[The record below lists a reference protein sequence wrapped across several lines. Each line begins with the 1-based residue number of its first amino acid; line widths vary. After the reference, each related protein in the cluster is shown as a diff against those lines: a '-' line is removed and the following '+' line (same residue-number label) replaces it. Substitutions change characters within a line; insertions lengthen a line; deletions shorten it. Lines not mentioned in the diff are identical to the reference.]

1 MELNFYSSLVI
12 AGIIQGVFLTV
23 YILLLAKYRTRASIY
38 LGLLILFITLSILQE
53 LLWETGA
60 VTSLEYYHLF
70 LPYSFAQAAL
80 FYFFVMIFLYPDR
93 KNIRL
98 EKLFYLPFLVILF
111 ASLIFKLVYLVLDI
125 SHPFFI
131 SMYAVMEF
139 IDTYGDFLSILMVS
153 LVLLILWKQIEIY
166 HKKPVKYY
174 SEIVKS
180 KLTWLKILF
189 ILLFLFNIFWMY
201 ATIVGALI
209 NENEYPAYLLLIG
222 ISIIIYTLGYIGT
235 RKIGVQEERRK
246 IRKSFY
252 GKQDYSISEETKGKH
267 ILLFE
272 KRLIEEK
279 KFLDSSITLDS
290 MADDL
295 QISSSHLSRM
305 INAELKTTFS
315 NYINLLRVKEAKI
328 YLLQPE
334 FSEYTLLAIGL
345 EAGFN
350 SKTTFNTT
358 FKKITGQTPSQFKKT
373 ASN

>member
-12 AGIIQGVFLTV
+12 AGIIQGVFLTF

-38 LGLLILFITLSILQE
+38 LGLLILIITLSILQE
-53 LLWETGA
+53 LLWEIGF
-60 VTSLEYYHLF
+60 VTSLEYYLLF
-70 LPYSFAQAAL
+70 VPYSFAEAAL
-80 FYFFVMIFLYPDR
+80 FFFFVMTFLYPDR
-93 KNIRL
+93 KNTRV
-98 EKLFYLPFLVILF
+98 EKLFYLPFIIVLL
-111 ASLIFKLVYLVLDI
+111 ASLIFKLAYLFLDI
-125 SHPFFI
+125 TVPFFI
-131 SMYAVMEF
+131 TTYTVMEF
-139 IDTYGDFLSILMVS
+139 IDTYGDFLSIFMIS

-166 HKKPVKYY
+166 QKKPAKYY
-174 SEIVKS
+174 TEIVKS

-189 ILLFLFNIFWMY
+189 ILLFIFNIFWMY
-201 ATIVGALI
+201 ATIVGAII
-209 NENEYPAYLLLIG
+209 NENEYPAYLLLIC

-252 GKQDYSISEETKGKH
+252 VKQDYSISEETKGKH

-272 KRLIEEK
+272 KMLIEEK
-279 KFLDSSITLDS
+279 KFLDSSITLES
-290 MADDL
+290 MAEDL

-305 INAELKTTFS
+305 INSELKTTFS
-315 NYINLLRVKEAKI
+315 NYINLLRVNESKK

-334 FSEYTLLAIGL
+334 FSDYTLVAIGL

-373 ASN
+373 TSN